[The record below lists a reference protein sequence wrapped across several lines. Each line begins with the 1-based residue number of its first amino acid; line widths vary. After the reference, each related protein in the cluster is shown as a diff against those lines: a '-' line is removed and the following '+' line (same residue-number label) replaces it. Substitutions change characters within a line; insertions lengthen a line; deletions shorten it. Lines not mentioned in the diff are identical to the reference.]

1 MNIELNEEKFRE
13 LVLHVCGR
21 SQDDPRFGVT
31 KLNKLLFYMDFGSY
45 RLLGAPITGATY
57 QHLPNGPA
65 ARQLPDA
72 RKHLLDCGDAAREYH
87 PNFSGTQ
94 ERLVPQRKANLS
106 LFSQDELAIV
116 DDVLDEFWT
125 FNARR
130 ISEYSHQE
138 WGWRVTKDLE
148 DIPYYLAWVSTD
160 PLTLEQVEAGREIAA
175 SAGLLDP

>member
-1 MNIELNEEKFRE
+1 MDIEFNEEKFQE

-21 SQDDPRFGVT
+21 SQDDPRFGAT

-45 RLLGAPITGATY
+45 RLLGSPITGATY
-57 QHLPNGPA
+57 QHLPAGPA
-65 ARQLPDA
+65 PRQLLSVRQYLTD
-72 RKHLLDCGDAAREYH
+72 RGDATQEYR
-87 PNFSGTQ
+87 PYFDGTQ
-94 ERLVPQRKANLS
+94 DRLVPRREANLS
-106 LFSQDELAIV
+106 LFSEDELAIV
-116 DDVLDEFWT
+116 DDVLHEFWS

-160 PLTLEQVEAGREIAA
+160 PLNLEQVEKGREIAA
-175 SAGLLDP
+175 SVGLLDP